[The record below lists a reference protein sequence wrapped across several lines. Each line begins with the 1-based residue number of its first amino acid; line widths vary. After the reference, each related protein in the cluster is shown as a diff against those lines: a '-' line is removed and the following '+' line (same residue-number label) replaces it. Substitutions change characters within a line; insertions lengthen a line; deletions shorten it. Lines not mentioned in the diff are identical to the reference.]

1 MRTNVVASGLIP
13 SPQIDGEYL
22 GLTEEQ
28 TEILQ
33 GQIAREFAL
42 WADTPTCDAERVD
55 NFYKLQQLAFLS
67 YLMNGDAMALLPVKR
82 MAGRPTTCGCG

>member
-1 MRTNVVASGLIP
+1 M
-13 SPQIDGEYL
+13 
-22 GLTEEQ
+22 
-28 TEILQ
+28 
-33 GQIAREFAL
+33 

-82 MAGRPTTCGCG
+82 MAGQPYDLRVRLIEGDRVCSAGRL